1 MLEGF
6 SLALGESGTT
16 DRNKKAGRLFGGKK
30 IQVRLDESQVRYV
43 DGASSLSGTLLVFH
57 VTQVNQP
64 LLST

>member
-43 DGASSLSGTLLVFH
+43 DGEQAEAGF
-57 VTQVNQP
+57 
-64 LLST
+64 

>member
-43 DGASSLSGTLLVFH
+43 DGEQAEAGSPGMG
-57 VTQVNQP
+57 P
-64 LLST
+64 C